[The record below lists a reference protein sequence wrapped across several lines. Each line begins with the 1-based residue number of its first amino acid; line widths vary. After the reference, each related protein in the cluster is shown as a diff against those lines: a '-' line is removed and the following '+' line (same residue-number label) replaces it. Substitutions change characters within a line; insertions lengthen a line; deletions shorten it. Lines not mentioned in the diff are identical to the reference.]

1 MPNVSFYGLLIVAVV
16 AFAAPLL
23 LGLSPARR
31 LPTVVLEIVAGIIIG
46 PSGFGWVKVDVPTS
60 ILSLLGLAFLLFLAG
75 LEVELD
81 RLKGRLLL
89 VVGASFLLSFGLAL
103 LVGYGLAT
111 GSLVKSPLLVAIL
124 LCATSLGVVVPVLE
138 DAGESE
144 SKFGQLVIAGATI
157 AEFGPIILLSLFFSR
172 EATSTGTKLF
182 LLGSFVLLAL
192 IFALVVLGL
201 ERSMRFA
208 PVLLKLQ
215 DTTAQIRVRG
225 AFVLLVAFVA
235 LAQRLGLE
243 VILGAFLAGVILRVV
258 DQDRRMTHPQFR
270 QKLEAIG
277 FGVFIP
283 IFFVVTGIQF
293 DLSALFSTASTIVL
307 LPIFLGAL
315 LIVHGVPAMLYRPR
329 VGNRRFVVAG
339 LLQSVSLPFIVAAS
353 QIGMELGLLS
363 KATGAA
369 LITAGLLSVVLF
381 PILALTLL
389 RRGDVKSSPRSVQNS
404 MANSR
409 SKAAQEQEREMK
421 T

>member
-1 MPNVSFYGLLIVAVV
+1 MKSCTDMRGARMPNVSFYGLLLVAIV

-31 LPTVVLEIVAGIIIG
+31 LPSVVLEIVTGIIIG
-46 PSGFGWVKVDVPTS
+46 PAGLGWVKVDVPTS
-60 ILSLLGLAFLLFLAG
+60 ILSLLRLAFLLFLAG

-81 RLKGRLLL
+81 RLKGRI
-89 VVGASFLLSFGLAL
+89 L
-103 LVGYGLAT
+103 LVGYDLST
-111 GSLVKSPLLVAIL
+111 GGLVKSLLLVAII
-124 LCATSLGVVVPVLE
+124 LCATSLGVVSPVLE
-138 DAGESE
+138 DAGESA
-144 SKFGQLVIAGATI
+144 SNFGQLVIAGATI
-157 AEFGPIILLSLFFSR
+157 ADFGPIILLSLLFSH

-192 IFALVVLGL
+192 VFALGALGL

-225 AFVLLVAFVA
+225 AFILLVACVA

-243 VILGAFLAGVILRVV
+243 VILGAFLAGVILRLV
-258 DQDRRMTHPQFR
+258 DQDRMRTHPELR

-293 DLSALFSTASTIVL
+293 DLSALFASASTIVL

-353 QIGMELGLLS
+353 QIGLELGLLS

-389 RRGDVKSSPRSVQNS
+389 GPGEVKSSPISVQNS

-409 SKAAQEQEREMK
+409 SK
-421 T
+421 

>member
-1 MPNVSFYGLLIVAVV
+1 M
-16 AFAAPLL
+16 
-23 LGLSPARR
+23 R
-31 LPTVVLEIVAGIIIG
+31 
-46 PSGFGWVKVDVPTS
+46 
-60 ILSLLGLAFLLFLAG
+60 LFLAVLLKPAPPPGGAGRWHAARVTSPGRPVTGGSRRRSLWPGRPRSGERATSRLTTQGENG

-81 RLKGRLLL
+81 RLKGRVLL
-89 VVGASFLLSFGLAL
+89 VVGVSFLLPFGLAL
-103 LVGYGLAT
+103 LVGYGLYT
-111 GSLVKSPLLVAIL
+111 GSLVKSPLLVAII
-124 LCATSLGVVVPVLE
+124 LCATSLGVVVPVLK

-144 SKFGQLVIAGATI
+144 SNFGQLVIAGATI
-157 AEFGPIILLSLFFSR
+157 ADFGSIILLSLFFSR

-182 LLGSFVLLAL
+182 LLGSFILLA
-192 IFALVVLGL
+192 IVFALVVLGL

-243 VILGAFLAGVILRVV
+243 VILGAFLAGVILRLV
-258 DQDRRMTHPQFR
+258 DQDRMMTHPEFR

-307 LPIFLGAL
+307 LPIFFGAL

-353 QIGMELGLLS
+353 QIGMELGLLRR
-363 KATGAA
+363 ATGAA
-369 LITAGLLSVVLF
+369 LITAGLLSVDLF

-389 RRGDVKSSPRSVQNS
+389 RRGDVKSSPSSVQNS

-409 SKAAQEQEREMK
+409 SKATQEQEREMK

>member
-1 MPNVSFYGLLIVAVV
+1 
-16 AFAAPLL
+16 
-23 LGLSPARR
+23 
-31 LPTVVLEIVAGIIIG
+31 
-46 PSGFGWVKVDVPTS
+46 
-60 ILSLLGLAFLLFLAG
+60 
-75 LEVELD
+75 
-81 RLKGRLLL
+81 
-89 VVGASFLLSFGLAL
+89 
-103 LVGYGLAT
+103 
-111 GSLVKSPLLVAIL
+111 
-124 LCATSLGVVVPVLE
+124 
-138 DAGESE
+138 
-144 SKFGQLVIAGATI
+144 
-157 AEFGPIILLSLFFSR
+157 
-172 EATSTGTKLF
+172 
-182 LLGSFVLLAL
+182 
-192 IFALVVLGL
+192 
-201 ERSMRFA
+201 
-208 PVLLKLQ
+208 
-215 DTTAQIRVRG
+215 
-225 AFVLLVAFVA
+225 VAFVA

-307 LPIFLGAL
+307 MPIFLGAL

-389 RRGDVKSSPRSVQNS
+389 RRGDVKSSPSSVQNS

-409 SKAAQEQEREMK
+409 SKATQEQEREMK

>member
-1 MPNVSFYGLLIVAVV
+1 
-16 AFAAPLL
+16 
-23 LGLSPARR
+23 
-31 LPTVVLEIVAGIIIG
+31 
-46 PSGFGWVKVDVPTS
+46 
-60 ILSLLGLAFLLFLAG
+60 
-75 LEVELD
+75 
-81 RLKGRLLL
+81 
-89 VVGASFLLSFGLAL
+89 L
-103 LVGYGLAT
+103 LVGYGLST
-111 GSLVKSPLLVAIL
+111 GSLVKSPLLVAIIF
-124 LCATSLGVVVPVLE
+124 CATSLGVVVPVLK
-138 DAGESE
+138 DAGISA
-144 SKFGQLVIAGATI
+144 SNFGQLVIAGATI
-157 AEFGPIILLSLFFSR
+157 AEFGSIILLSLFFSR

-192 IFALVVLGL
+192 VFALVVIGL

-208 PVLLKLQ
+208 PVLMKLQ

-258 DQDRRMTHPQFR
+258 DQDRMMTHPQFR

>member
-31 LPTVVLEIVAGIIIG
+31 LPSVVLEIVAGIIIG

-81 RLKGRLLL
+81 RLKGRILL

-103 LVGYGLAT
+103 LVGYGLST
-111 GSLVKSPLLVAIL
+111 GSLVKSPLLVAII
-124 LCATSLGVVVPVLE
+124 LCATSLGVVIPVLK

-144 SKFGQLVIAGATI
+144 SNFGQLVIAGATI
-157 AEFGPIILLSLFFSR
+157 AEFGSIILLSLFFSR

-182 LLGSFVLLAL
+182 LLGSFVLLA
-192 IFALVVLGL
+192 IVFAFVVIGL

-243 VILGAFLAGVILRVV
+243 VILGAFLAGVILRLV
-258 DQDRRMTHPQFR
+258 DQDRMMTHPQFR

-283 IFFVVTGIQF
+283 IFFVATGIQF
-293 DLSALFSTASTIVL
+293 DLSALFASASTIAL
-307 LPIFLGAL
+307 LPIFLVAL
-315 LIVHGVPAMLYRPR
+315 LIVHGVSAILYRPL

-363 KATGAA
+363 RATGAA

-381 PILALTLL
+381 PIMALTLL
-389 RRGDVKSSPRSVQNS
+389 RRGEVKSSPIP
-404 MANSR
+404 
-409 SKAAQEQEREMK
+409 EQ